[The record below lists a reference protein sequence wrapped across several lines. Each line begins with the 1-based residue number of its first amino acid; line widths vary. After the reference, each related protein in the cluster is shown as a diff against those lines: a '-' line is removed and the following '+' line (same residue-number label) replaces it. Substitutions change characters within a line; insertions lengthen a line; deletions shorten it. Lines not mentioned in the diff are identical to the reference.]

1 MDSKK
6 EKEIKEKISAIVGEK
21 NAETFFEMT
30 ENLLWCYDSGFLAT
44 LYQELVL
51 DLGEQVTREKA
62 RHTFVSELAD
72 IIRAY
77 VSDTT
82 DEEGFKPFVNADWV
96 QMARIIQEDID
107 SFVRRAQSIG
117 NCNSLLDEI
126 ENPKSNTI
134 FGWDIDIG

>member
-1 MDSKK
+1 MDNKK
-6 EKEIKEKISAIVGEK
+6 EKEIKDKISAVVGEK
-21 NAETFFEMT
+21 NAETFLEMT
-30 ENLLWCYDSGFLAT
+30 ENLLWCYDPKFLAT

-62 RHTFVSELAD
+62 RQAFVAGLAD

-77 VSDTT
+77 VTDTT
-82 DEEGFKPFVNADWV
+82 DDEGFKPFKNADWV

-107 SFVRRAQSIG
+107 SFVRRAQSVG

-126 ENPKSNTI
+126 ENPKGDAI
-134 FGWDIDIG
+134 FGWDIR

>member
-1 MDSKK
+1 MDNKK
-6 EKEIKEKISAIVGEK
+6 EKEIRDKISAVVGEK
-21 NAETFFEMT
+21 NAETFLEMT
-30 ENLLWCYDSGFLAT
+30 ENLLWCYDPKFLAT

-62 RHTFVSELAD
+62 RQAFVAGLAD

-77 VSDTT
+77 VTDTT
-82 DEEGFKPFVNADWV
+82 DDEGFKPFKNADWV

-107 SFVRRAQSIG
+107 SFVRRAQSVG

-126 ENPKSNTI
+126 ENPKGDAI
-134 FGWDIDIG
+134 FGWDIR